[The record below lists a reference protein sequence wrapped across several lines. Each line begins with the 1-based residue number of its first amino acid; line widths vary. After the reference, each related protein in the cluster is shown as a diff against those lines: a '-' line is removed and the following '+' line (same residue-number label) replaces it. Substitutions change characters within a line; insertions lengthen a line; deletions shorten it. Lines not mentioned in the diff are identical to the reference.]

1 MTSILTIRNKLFFSI
16 LLVLLISYSI
26 LFYTTV
32 RGINATLEV
41 RLQEELEENLTNAR
55 NQYFARADLLKQT
68 LLFPAADAAV
78 RDAVRGKDGA
88 WLRNE
93 LNRWKGVTPSEDI
106 MLFVDND
113 KRVLARRGSSAAGD
127 LFSLNGMVDRAFAEK
142 RPYIATELVENDQVR
157 SGPARDSFVLPPG
170 TGKVMVTAV
179 VVPVFDGDGS
189 LLGGIVA
196 GDVINRSPH
205 LTFSTSS
212 VFGSSVE
219 VSVNQGAY
227 RIASNRPETFAGQLR
242 YLPAVSG
249 LLESGQ
255 TYRGEISIAGKA
267 YEAAF
272 FPLHDSGG
280 RVIGSLS
287 VELPRESYRSMQ
299 LGNLRNILASTA
311 VGGIL
316 AFALAFVVSR
326 RLTGPLRALADGAA
340 KIADGDFSQRVEV
353 AYRDEVGDLA
363 ASFNRMTEAIAER
376 DRMIRK
382 KNIDL
387 MKLNRDL
394 EVRVADRTARLQIE
408 MDMQEKVLASMAE
421 GIVVT
426 DRDNRVVHFNP
437 AAQKIFKINE
447 SRVIGQP
454 IFQIC
459 ELVGFCGVVQLVER
473 VRAGEQPEGE
483 SLDIELSTRGKQLK
497 IYVTA
502 IHDEGGAV
510 AGVVMS
516 IRDVTI
522 EGEIDRMKTEF
533 ISTIS
538 HELKTPLTSM
548 KGSLQYIVQKGKWL
562 TGAEREML
570 DVCLRN
576 TDRLIRLIN
585 DILDISRIEA
595 GQMSF
600 RFRPQ
605 SIGELVVYSIEEI
618 KALAMH
624 NGISIVTNV
633 VGGLPLVRGDHD
645 RLVQVLGNLL
655 SNAVKFSPRGK
666 VVMVG
671 AEQRGGYVA
680 VSVTNGGP
688 EIPWGDRDKLF
699 RKFHQLSPHAK
710 DLGGTGL
717 GLAICKEI
725 IERHHGEIFYST
737 GASGGNVFTFTVPV
751 IEEKA

>member
-1 MTSILTIRNKLFFSI
+1 MTSLLTIRNKLFFSI

-26 LFYTTV
+26 LLYTTV
-32 RGINATLEV
+32 RGINTTLEV
-41 RLQEELEENLTNAR
+41 KLQEELEENLNHAR
-55 NQYFARADLLKQT
+55 NQYYAHADLMKQT

-78 RDAVRGKDGA
+78 REAVRKRNGA
-88 WLRNE
+88 WLRGE
-93 LNRWKGVTPSEDI
+93 LERWKDVVPSADI
-106 MLFVDND
+106 LLFVDSD
-113 KRVLARRGSSAAGD
+113 KRVLARQDSSSSGD
-127 LFSLNGMVDRAFAEK
+127 LFTLNEMVDHAFTEK
-142 RPYIATELVENDQVR
+142 RPYIATELVAVDQIR
-157 SGPARDSFVLPPG
+157 AGADRGSFVLPPG
-170 TGKVMVTAV
+170 TDKVMVTAV
-179 VVPVFDGDGS
+179 VVPIFDRSGE
-189 LLGGIVA
+189 LVGGIVA
-196 GDVINRSPH
+196 GDIVNRSP
-205 LTFSTSS
+205 LLNYSTHSM
-212 VFGSSVE
+212 FGSPVE
-219 VSVNQGAY
+219 VCVDQGAY
-227 RIASNRPETFAGQLR
+227 RIASSRPETVTGQLR
-242 YLPAVSG
+242 YLPVVSRK
-249 LLESGQ
+249 LESGQ
-255 TYRGEISIAGKA
+255 PYRGEITVGGKA

-272 FPLHDSGG
+272 FPLHNSGG
-280 RVIGSLS
+280 DVIGSLS
-287 VELPRESYRSMQ
+287 VELPKESYRSMQ
-299 LGNLRNILASTA
+299 RGNLHNIFASTA

-316 AFALAFVVSR
+316 AFAFAFVVSR
-326 RLTGPLRALADGAA
+326 RLTRPLLALADGAA
-340 KIADGDFSQRVEV
+340 KIADGDFTQRVEV
-353 AYRDEVGDLA
+353 AYRDEVGKLA

-376 DRMIRK
+376 DRTIRK

-394 EVRVADRTARLQIE
+394 EARVADRTARLQIE

-421 GIVVT
+421 GIIVT
-426 DRDNRVVHFNP
+426 DRDNMVVHFNP
-437 AAQKIFKINE
+437 AAQKIFRISE
-447 SRVIGQP
+447 SRMVGQP
-454 IFQIC
+454 ICQVCEQI
-459 ELVGFCGVVQLVER
+459 GFCGVVQLVER
-473 VRAGEQPEGE
+473 ARSGERPNGE
-483 SLDIELSTRGKQLK
+483 SLDMELSTRGKQLK

-516 IRDVTI
+516 VRDVTI

-533 ISTIS
+533 ISTVS

-562 TGAEREML
+562 TGTEREML

-585 DILDISRIEA
+585 DILDISRIES

-624 NGISIVTNV
+624 NDISIVTNV
-633 VGGLPLVRGDHD
+633 VGGLPPVRGDHD

-671 AEQRGGYVA
+671 AEQQGSSVV

-688 EIPWGDRDKLF
+688 EIPWTDRDKLF
-699 RKFHQLSPHAK
+699 RKFQQLSPHAK
-710 DLGGTGL
+710 ELGGTGL

-725 IERHHGEIFYST
+725 VERHGGEIFYST

-751 IEEKA
+751 IEETS